1 MRIWFDTEFYEDGST
16 IALISIGMVREDGE
30 TFYAETALAAE
41 IAGQSEWLRKNV
53 RPHLKGEPAEMFRQ
67 DLRKAI
73 VAFAGDGPE
82 FWAYYA
88 SYDWVV
94 LCQLFGTMMDLPK
107 GWPMFVRDVQQW
119 RSELGNPD
127 MPAQENEHDAL
138 ADALWT
144 RATWERLA
152 KLRTFTRQFL
162 DHATESAA

>member
-1 MRIWFDTEFYEDGST
+1 MRIWFDTEFYENGRT
-16 IALISIGMVREDGE
+16 IDLISIGMVRDDGA
-30 TFYAETALAAE
+30 TFYAEADLAPE
-41 IAGQSEWLRKNV
+41 IASQSDWLAKNV
-53 RPHLKGEPAEMFRQ
+53 KPHLKGGNAEMTRFRMQ
-67 DLRKAI
+67 KAI
-73 VAFAGDGPE
+73 FDFVGEKPE

-144 RATWERLA
+144 KAAWERL
-152 KLRTFTRQFL
+152 
-162 DHATESAA
+162 DHMRRLAVW